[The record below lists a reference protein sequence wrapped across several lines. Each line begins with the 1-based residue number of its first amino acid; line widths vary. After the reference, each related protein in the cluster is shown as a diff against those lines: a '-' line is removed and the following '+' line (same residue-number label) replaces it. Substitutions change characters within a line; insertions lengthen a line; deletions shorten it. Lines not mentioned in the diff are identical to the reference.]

1 VARSF
6 GAIYERNAINEALP
20 VLCCDWSP
28 DDLEDGDEIEVDL
41 ASGRITN
48 ITRGTELQ
56 AVPFTGIRL
65 EIYRRGGLL
74 RS

>member
-1 VARSF
+1 MSRRTIVTMP
-6 GAIYERNAINEALP
+6 G
-20 VLCCDWSP
+20 
-28 DDLEDGDEIEVDL
+28 DDIDNI
-41 ASGRITN
+41 ITN
-48 ITRGTELQ
+48 ITRGAELR